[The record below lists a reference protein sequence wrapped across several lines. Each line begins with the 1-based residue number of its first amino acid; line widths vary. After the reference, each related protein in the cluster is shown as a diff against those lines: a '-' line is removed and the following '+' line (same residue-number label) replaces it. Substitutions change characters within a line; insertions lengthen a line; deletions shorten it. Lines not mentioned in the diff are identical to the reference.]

1 MVRRRQRLVNFS
13 LYFLFQADRYTAGNW
28 AVLIRT
34 MDNLGVFLQIIFW
47 GLYAGCIYILLAT
60 GLNLIFGV
68 MKVVNF
74 AHGEFLMIG
83 AYITATIF
91 LLTGINPYLIILLSM
106 LVLIGIGAVVERL
119 CFRPILGTGKLNE
132 IFLSIGLIYVIQN
145 GAALIWTDN
154 WQSIKSPYD
163 GITLP
168 IGSLAVPLDY
178 ILIIIL
184 TAAILCGLYL
194 FLKRTTIGMQMQ
206 ATSQNRKGAML
217 VGIDVERID
226 VISFGLGCALAAAA
240 GTLWVVSGQ
249 VFNPY
254 MGSIPA
260 VKAFAIII
268 LGGLGSIPGAIVG
281 GLLMGLAENGAAFLL
296 GGIWKDAI
304 SFVILILVL
313 VVRPTGLFGEK
324 EE

>member
-1 MVRRRQRLVNFS
+1 M
-13 LYFLFQADRYTAGNW
+13 YD
-28 AVLIRT
+28 
-34 MDNLGVFLQIIFW
+34 LGILLQIVFW

-68 MKVVNF
+68 MKIVNF

-91 LLTGINPYLIILLSM
+91 FLTGFNPYVIILLSM
-106 LVLIGIGAVVERL
+106 LALIGIGAVVERL
-119 CFRPILGTGKLNE
+119 CFRPILGTSKLNE
-132 IFLSIGLIYVIQN
+132 IFLSIGLIYVFQN
-145 GAALIWTDN
+145 GAAMVWGDE
-154 WQSIKSPYD
+154 WQSIRSPYA
-163 GITLP
+163 GITVPL
-168 IGSLAVPLDY
+168 GSLTVPLDY
-178 ILIIIL
+178 IIIMGV

-194 FLKRTTIGMQMQ
+194 FLKNTKTGREMR

-217 VGIDVERID
+217 VGINVERMDIL
-226 VISFGLGCALAAAA
+226 SFGIGCALAAAA

-268 LGGLGSIPGAIVG
+268 LGGLGSIPGAIIG
-281 GLLMGLAENGAAFLL
+281 GLLYGIAENGAAYFL
-296 GGIWKDAI
+296 GGVWKDAI
-304 SFVILILVL
+304 SFIILIIVL
-313 VVRPTGLFGEK
+313 VIRPTGLFGEAG
-324 EE
+324 E

>member
-1 MVRRRQRLVNFS
+1 MTDVGIL
-13 LYFLFQADRYTAGNW
+13 LEIL
-28 AVLIRT
+28 
-34 MDNLGVFLQIIFW
+34 FW
-47 GLYAGCIYILLAT
+47 GIYAGCIYILLAT

-83 AYITATIF
+83 AYITATVF
-91 LLTGINPYLIILLSM
+91 LLTGLNPYLIIIISM
-106 LVLIGIGAVVERL
+106 LALIAIGAVVERL

-132 IFLSIGLIYVIQN
+132 IFLSIGLIYIFQN
-145 GAALIWTDN
+145 ATAIIWGDQ
-154 WQSIKSPYD
+154 WQSIKSPYQ
-163 GITLP
+163 GISVP
-168 IGSLAVPLDY
+168 IGSLNVPLDY
-178 ILIIIL
+178 IIIMVV
-184 TAAILCGLYL
+184 TAALLCSLYL
-194 FLKRTTIGMQMQ
+194 FLKETKTGREMR

-217 VGIDVERID
+217 VGINVERID
-226 VISFGLGCALAAAA
+226 VLSFGFGCALAAAA

-281 GLLMGLAENGAAFLL
+281 GLIYGVAENGAAYFL
-296 GGIWKDAI
+296 GGVWKDAI
-304 SFVILILVL
+304 SFVILIVVLVL
-313 VVRPTGLFGEK
+313 KPTGLFGESG
-324 EE
+324 E

>member
-1 MVRRRQRLVNFS
+1 MVDVDIL
-13 LYFLFQADRYTAGNW
+13 
-28 AVLIRT
+28 
-34 MDNLGVFLQIIFW
+34 LQVTFW

-74 AHGEFLMIG
+74 AHGEFLMLG
-83 AYITATIF
+83 AYVTASIF
-91 LLTGINPYLIILLSM
+91 LLSGINPYAIIVLSM
-106 LVLIGIGAVVERL
+106 LVLVLVGGVVERL

-145 GAALIWTDN
+145 AAVGIWGDQ
-154 WQSIKSPYD
+154 WQSIQSPYA
-163 GITLP
+163 GITIP
-168 IGSLAVPLDY
+168 IGPLSVPLDY
-178 ILIIIL
+178 IIIIVV
-184 TAAILCGLYL
+184 TALILIGL
-194 FLKRTTIGMQMQ
+194 FLFLNRTRLGMAIR
-206 ATSQNRKGAML
+206 ATSQNRKGAVL
-217 VGIDVERID
+217 VGIDVERMD
-226 VISFGLGCALAAAA
+226 MVSFGIGTALAAAA

-260 VKAFAIII
+260 IKAFAIII

-281 GLLMGLAENGAAFLL
+281 GILYGLAENATAYLF
-296 GGIWKDAI
+296 GGLWKDAV
-304 SFVILILVL
+304 SFIILIIVL
-313 VVRPTGLFGEK
+313 VFWPTGLFGEG

>member
-1 MVRRRQRLVNFS
+1 VDVGIL
-13 LYFLFQADRYTAGNW
+13 
-28 AVLIRT
+28 
-34 MDNLGVFLQIIFW
+34 LQILFW
-47 GLYAGCIYILLAT
+47 GIYAGCIYILLAT

-68 MKVVNF
+68 MKIVNF

-83 AYITATIF
+83 AYVTATVF
-91 LLTGINPYLIILLSM
+91 YFTGINPYVIILFSM
-106 LVLIGIGAVVERL
+106 LALIAIGAVVERL

-132 IFLSIGLIYVIQN
+132 IFLSIGLIYIVQN
-145 GAALIWTDN
+145 GAAVIWGDE
-154 WQSIKSPYD
+154 WQSVKSPYE
-163 GITLP
+163 GITVPLGP
-168 IGSLAVPLDY
+168 LTIPLDY
-178 ILIIIL
+178 IIIMVV

-194 FLKRTTIGMQMQ
+194 FLKKTKTGREMR

-217 VGIDVERID
+217 VGINVERMD
-226 VISFGLGCALAAAA
+226 VLSFGIGCALAAAA

-281 GLLMGLAENGAAFLL
+281 GLLYGIAENGAAYFL
-296 GGIWKDAI
+296 GGVWKDAI
-304 SFVILILVL
+304 SFVILIIVL
-313 VVRPTGLFGEK
+313 VIRPTGLFGESG
-324 EE
+324 E

>member
-1 MVRRRQRLVNFS
+1 MVDFGIL
-13 LYFLFQADRYTAGNW
+13 
-28 AVLIRT
+28 
-34 MDNLGVFLQIIFW
+34 LQILFW
-47 GLYAGCIYILLAT
+47 GIYAGCIYILLAT

-91 LLTGINPYLIILLSM
+91 LFTGINPYVIILLSM
-106 LVLIGIGAVVERL
+106 LALIGIGAVVERL

-132 IFLSIGLIYVIQN
+132 IFLSIGLIYIFQN
-145 GAALIWTDN
+145 GAAMIWGDE
-154 WQSIKSPYD
+154 WQSVKSPYE
-163 GITLP
+163 GITVPVGPLN
-168 IGSLAVPLDY
+168 LPLDY
-178 ILIIIL
+178 VIIMVVTVLILI
-184 TAAILCGLYL
+184 ALYL
-194 FLKRTTIGMQMQ
+194 FLKKTRTGREMR

-217 VGIDVERID
+217 VGINVERMDIL
-226 VISFGLGCALAAAA
+226 SFGIGCALAAAA

-268 LGGLGSIPGAIVG
+268 LGGLGSIPGAIIG
-281 GLLMGLAENGAAFLL
+281 GLIYGIAENGAAYFL
-296 GGIWKDAI
+296 GGVWKDAI
-304 SFVILILVL
+304 SFIILIMVL
-313 VVRPTGLFGEK
+313 IVRPTGLFGESG
-324 EE
+324 E

>member
-1 MVRRRQRLVNFS
+1 
-13 LYFLFQADRYTAGNW
+13 
-28 AVLIRT
+28 
-34 MDNLGVFLQIIFW
+34 MDDIGIFLQILFW

-68 MKVVNF
+68 MKIVNF

-91 LLTGINPYLIILLSM
+91 LLTGINPYVILLLSM
-106 LVLIGIGAVVERL
+106 LALIGIGAVVERL

-132 IFLSIGLIYVIQN
+132 IFLSIGLIYVFQN
-145 GAALIWTDN
+145 GAAMVWGDA
-154 WQSIKSPYD
+154 WQSVKSPYD
-163 GITLP
+163 GITVP
-168 IGSLAVPLDY
+168 VGSLNVPIDY
-178 ILIIIL
+178 IIIIAF
-184 TAAILCGLYL
+184 TAAILIALFI
-194 FLKRTTIGMQMQ
+194 FLKKTRIGMEMR

-217 VGIDVERID
+217 IGINVERID
-226 VISFGLGCALAAAA
+226 VISFGIGCALAAAA

-268 LGGLGSIPGAIVG
+268 LGGLGSIPGAIIG
-281 GLLMGLAENGAAFLL
+281 GLLMGIAENSAAFYL
-296 GGIWKDAI
+296 GGVWKDAV
-304 SFVILILVL
+304 SFIILIVVL

-324 EE
+324 GE

>member
-1 MVRRRQRLVNFS
+1 MVDFGIL
-13 LYFLFQADRYTAGNW
+13 
-28 AVLIRT
+28 
-34 MDNLGVFLQIIFW
+34 LQIVFW
-47 GLYAGCIYILLAT
+47 GVYAGCIYILLAT

-68 MKVVNF
+68 MKIVNF

-91 LLTGINPYLIILLSM
+91 FITGINPYAIILLSM
-106 LVLIGIGAVVERL
+106 LALIAIGAVVERL

-132 IFLSIGLIYVIQN
+132 IFLSIGLIYIIQN
-145 GAALIWTDN
+145 GAAIIWGDA
-154 WQSIKSPYD
+154 WQSIKSPYQEISVLV
-163 GITLP
+163 GPLNIP
-168 IGSLAVPLDY
+168 IDY
-178 ILIIIL
+178 IIIMVV
-184 TAAILCGLYL
+184 TTAILCGLYL
-194 FLKRTTIGMQMQ
+194 FLKKTKIGREMR

-217 VGIDVERID
+217 VGINVERID
-226 VISFGLGCALAAAA
+226 ILSFGIGCAIAAAA

-268 LGGLGSIPGAIVG
+268 LGGLGSIPGAIIG
-281 GLLMGLAENGAAFLL
+281 GLLYGIAENGAAYYF

-304 SFVILILVL
+304 SFIILIIVL
-313 VVRPTGLFGEK
+313 VIRPTGIFGESG
-324 EE
+324 E